1 MLLNRTLLTPLQDQP
16 SHQSVNAEDFQH
28 LVEAVVA
35 AIVKVGQTEDM
46 TEALV
51 IRDQLRRLPDTFL
64 TEVLNQ
70 VILQLVPINPEL
82 CRWFI
87 IEVFL
92 RDAPAEGRADV
103 AERINLL
110 LADLRSP

>member
-1 MLLNRTLLTPLQDQP
+1 MQDSPLNPMLD
-16 SHQSVNAEDFQH
+16 AEDFQR
-28 LVEAVVA
+28 LVSAIVNAV
-35 AIVKVGQTEDM
+35 VKVGQTKDLA
-46 TEALV
+46 EALI
-51 IRDQLRRLPDTFL
+51 IRDQLQRLPNSVL

-70 VILQLVPINPEL
+70 VILSLVSIDPTL

-92 RDAPAEGRADV
+92 RDAAPEGRADV

-110 LADLRSP
+110 LADLRSS

>member
-1 MLLNRTLLTPLQDQP
+1 MQDSPLNPMLD
-16 SHQSVNAEDFQH
+16 AEDFQR
-28 LVEAVVA
+28 LVSAIVNAV
-35 AIVKVGQTEDM
+35 VKVGQTKDLA
-46 TEALV
+46 EALI
-51 IRDQLRRLPDTFL
+51 IRDQLQRLPNSVL

-70 VILQLVPINPEL
+70 VILSLVSIDPPL

-92 RDAPAEGRADV
+92 RDAAPEGRADV

-110 LADLRSP
+110 LADLRSS